1 MKVGMVIDPAKR
13 NILTELVDDF
23 TADAAITFYIFV
35 NILYVNMLYVNML
48 YVNMLYVNMLLV
60 NNIK

>member
-1 MKVGMVIDPAKR
+1 MVIDPAKR

-35 NILYVNMLYVNML
+35 NILYICKYSICKYAICKYAICKYVICKQ
-48 YVNMLYVNMLLV
+48 Y
-60 NNIK
+60 